1 MKEINLKYLCK
12 MMGDMAGMPIRIY
25 EKKTMNFYHCVINIP
40 VDPISL
46 YLNDIWQIT
55 DTIGYFVTEHF
66 DYYGILNSD
75 TTKIVIGPT
84 RLTERTNQ
92 ELREL
97 AFRLDITD
105 EDITDFMLGMKS
117 IVYMPL
123 ESILQMLCTLNYVI
137 NDEMLDLKDITA
149 YDARNIEITEYCSL
163 GDIKPADI
171 TNMHNT
177 YFIEQKLLSMIQ
189 QGNIQALEQYL
200 TVLPGM
206 RSGILSKNQLRQ
218 DKNLFIVTASLVS
231 RAAIQGGMDIEDAF
245 SLSDAFIQRCELLN
259 YPSQIR
265 NLQYHMLLDF
275 ADRMHHIRYGDNPS
289 ALVLKVT
296 NYIEHHLSE
305 QITAEML
312 AKELYLSRPYLS
324 MKFKKETGI
333 SLTDFIQNE
342 KIEEAKKIL
351 HYSSKSLTA
360 ISSYLGF
367 SSPSHFTRVFKKCTG
382 QTPHDYRM
390 SQTFPSS

>member
-12 MMGDMAGMPIRIY
+12 IMGDMAGMPIRIY
-25 EKKTMNFYHCVINIP
+25 ENESLVFYHCVINIP
-40 VDPISL
+40 IDPVSL
-46 YLNDIWQIT
+46 YLDEIRQIT
-55 DTIGYFVTEHF
+55 DAVGYLVTEHF

-75 TTKIVIGPT
+75 ITKIVIGPT
-84 RLTERTNQ
+84 RLTQRTDQ

-97 AFRLDITD
+97 VFRLDIAD

-117 IVYMPL
+117 IVFMPL

-137 NDEMLDLKDITA
+137 NDEMLDLKDIA
-149 YDARNIEITEYCSL
+149 SYDAKNFEIAEYCSL
-163 GDIKPADI
+163 GDIAPAEI
-171 TNMHNT
+171 FNVHNT

-189 QGNIQALEQYL
+189 QGNIHAMEQYL
-200 TVLPGM
+200 SDLPAI
-206 RSGILSKNQLRQ
+206 RSGILAKNQLRQ
-218 DKNLFIVTASLVS
+218 DKNLFIVTATLVS

-245 SLSDAFIQRCELLN
+245 SLSDTFIQRCELLN

-265 NLQYHMLLDF
+265 NLQYHMLLDY
-275 ADRMHHIRYGDNPS
+275 ANRMHHIRYGDNPS
-289 ALVLKVT
+289 GLVLKIT

-305 QITAEML
+305 PITAEIL
-312 AKELYLSRPYLS
+312 ARELFLSRPYLS

-342 KIEEAKKIL
+342 KIEEAKKL
-351 HYSSKSLTA
+351 LCHSSKSMTA

-382 QTPHDYRM
+382 QTPHKYRI
-390 SQTFPSS
+390 SQSIPLS